1 MSELPK
7 YSYERIF
14 NAPLSKVWR
23 LWTEPDLL
31 SRWYGP
37 GIETIIH
44 KFELKPG
51 GEWRNEM
58 SWGDKKDLS
67 KMTFKEVINEEKIVW
82 HHSSVDSDWNVISNP
97 MMPDWPRILLTTV
110 TFEEDG
116 ENTKVTLT
124 QVPIDAAQNEIDC
137 FANMMAGMDNGW
149 GSGFNIIEEMLAE

>member
-124 QVPIDAAQNEIDC
+124 QVPIDAEQNEIDC